1 MAPSISCVRDVLEA
15 FTTPAYRCAA
25 SIVGKEYCPRLPLHG
40 PLGSREETLTALA
53 RLARLCYGDG
63 FVDYDYWGQLDPPL
77 DGEGWRVVEYICERF
92 GDGVPIQAACYMNDH
107 FPGVAVVGFRGT
119 TSWEGL
125 QQCLSLSLPIPGPR
139 IRWAIKEA
147 CSFLLF
153 CQKKHATEHCYVT
166 GHSLGGYIAE
176 AVASYTG
183 VGGAV
188 FNNPGPFRENQ
199 FANLAGRKRPH
210 FEIHLT
216 REDPLAAILFPKPET
231 ARHIAE
237 PMWHEGSNHRICSP
251 YMIEIEKMHGV
262 ETSVLASKKSE
273 DEMISDW
280 EQILATCPAPPDV
293 DYTLRRALWYFDRHH
308 SDDSSSDDSSSDVS
322 SDVDSSE
329 LPEVPVRTR
338 IGSTTT
344 GSTVSTAATASTAA
358 LLPPTTKVPVGGK
371 SRISNGDATPSGIA
385 TPNGFAKPHGV
396 VAAASRGVAS
406 ARSLQAV
413 QQILSMPKEPV
424 QRLPLQRS

>member
-1 MAPSISCVRDVLEA
+1 MQLSTATSQVIRL
-15 FTTPAYRCAA
+15 AA
-25 SIVGKEYCPRLPLHG
+25 TSPKLWLLIQELAEQCLI
-40 PLGSREETLTALA
+40 TLA
-53 RLARLCYGDG
+53 RSG
-63 FVDYDYWGQLDPPL
+63 
-77 DGEGWRVVEYICERF
+77 
-92 GDGVPIQAACYMNDH
+92 
-107 FPGVAVVGFRGT
+107 
-119 TSWEGL
+119 
-125 QQCLSLSLPIPGPR
+125 
-139 IRWAIKEA
+139 
-147 CSFLLF
+147 
-153 CQKKHATEHCYVT
+153 
-166 GHSLGGYIAE
+166 
-176 AVASYTG
+176 
-183 VGGAV
+183 
-188 FNNPGPFRENQ
+188 
-199 FANLAGRKRPH
+199 
-210 FEIHLT
+210 
-216 REDPLAAILFPKPET
+216 
-231 ARHIAE
+231 HIAE